1 MKKYHYKDTK
11 VIEKSTSFII
21 KNCKTKNEAKKLT
34 GKLNGGSGLRLG
46 IEGAYSVAGNPH
58 LGVKLSLRL

>member
-34 GKLNGGSGLRLG
+34 GKLNGGSGFQG
-46 IEGAYSVAGNPH
+46 ETPKFFVYA
-58 LGVKLSLRL
+58 KDQ